1 MSADP
6 LPRGVRLLV
15 VSTRHSPEE
24 LEERL
29 GMRPDATVHAI
40 GPDEV
45 SRRLHREEN
54 TWELHEEGTSDADI
68 TELIESLYT
77 RARPITERLKELKA
91 EGCTVA
97 LRLILR
103 LSPGDPYGAG
113 FAVNRELIEWLNDA
127 GIEFVDV
134 DQYIFPDVDG
144 S

>member
-1 MSADP
+1 MTTDP
-6 LPRGVRLLV
+6 LPRRARLLI

-29 GMRPDATVHAI
+29 GMSPDAAVHAI

-68 TELIESLYT
+68 TELIESLCA
-77 RARPITERLKELKA
+77 RARPITGTLRELKD
-91 EGCTVA
+91 EGCAVI
-97 LRLILR
+97 LRLVLR
-103 LSPGDPYGAG
+103 LSPADHNGPG
-113 FAVNRELIEWLNDA
+113 FAIGREIIEWLNEA
-127 GIEFVDV
+127 GIEFIDV
-134 DQYIFPDVDG
+134 DQYIFE